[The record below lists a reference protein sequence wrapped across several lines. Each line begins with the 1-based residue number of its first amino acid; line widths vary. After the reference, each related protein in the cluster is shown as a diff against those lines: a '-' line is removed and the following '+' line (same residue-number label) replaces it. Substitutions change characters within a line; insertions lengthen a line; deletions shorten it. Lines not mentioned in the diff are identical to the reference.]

1 MFKAENY
8 KVIYVNSN
16 THNYA
21 EWWKLQE
28 KELIPY
34 RYFDDKGYVLVPY

>member
-8 KVIYVNSN
+8 KVICVNSN

-21 EWWKLQE
+21 EWKLQE